1 MGIGGLM
8 SIKSNFIVVWE
19 ALGNTKKQRFYRAFL
34 VLLLIAL
41 VTTYGFHSDAINIV
55 LGFGK

>member
-1 MGIGGLM
+1 MDIGGLM
-8 SIKSNFIVVWE
+8 SIKSNFIAIWE

-34 VLLLIAL
+34 VLLLIAV
-41 VTTYGFHSDAINIV
+41 VTVYGFHSDAINIV